1 MSTKIQ
7 STFIGYGGKPCTIFS
22 LLDSETNI
30 LVVSAE
36 GEYRKARRDDHI
48 VVITN
53 DKGIPRDR
61 LFADDD
67 IKDAI
72 NAFYSLK
79 NGIAEDGRSSRLT
92 FSERAQRANPES
104 SIEKDGIDQSG
115 PRYRIAENITCTQ
128 MATLATCLHA
138 MKSSSIESAL
148 DMADELTRLLSG
160 EVVTI

>member
-7 STFIGYGGKPCTIFS
+7 STFIGYGGKPCTLFS

-36 GEYRKARRDDHI
+36 GGYRKERRDGC

-53 DKGIPRDR
+53 DKGISRDR

-67 IKDAI
+67 IKAAI

-92 FSERAQRANPES
+92 FSERVQRANPES

-115 PRYRIAENITCTQ
+115 PRYRIAENITCAQ

-148 DMADELTRLLSG
+148 DMADELTKLLSG

>member
-7 STFIGYGGKPCTIFS
+7 STFIGYGGKPCTLFS

-36 GEYRKARRDDHI
+36 GEYRKERRDGC

-79 NGIAEDGRSSRLT
+79 NGIAVDGKSSRLA

-115 PRYRIAENITCTQ
+115 PRYRIAENITCAQ